1 MAYLVPFKIQPILI
15 PQAIYVTGSPQEL
28 ESDVLHVFRGL
39 SVFTLSFC
47 GCVSSRKPQIHLT
60 HEQQQILSHD
70 IQQDHVVK
78 IVAFAGTVAATTTYD
93 TVTTFWV
100 SQTQMSITMLTYS
113 GEQ

>member
-1 MAYLVPFKIQPILI
+1 MAYLVPFKLQPIVK
-15 PQAIYVTGSPQEL
+15 PQAIYVTGSPQKL
-28 ESDVLHVFRGL
+28 ESDLLHVFRGL
-39 SVFTLSFC
+39 SIFTSSFC

-78 IVAFAGTVAATTTYD
+78 IVAFAGTAAATAAHD

-100 SQTQMSITMLTYS
+100 SQTQMSITMLTYWD
-113 GEQ
+113 EQ

>member
-1 MAYLVPFKIQPILI
+1 MC
-15 PQAIYVTGSPQEL
+15 
-28 ESDVLHVFRGL
+28 VF
-39 SVFTLSFC
+39 
-47 GCVSSRKPQIHLT
+47 RKPQIHLT

-100 SQTQMSITMLTYS
+100 SQTANVDYYVNILR
-113 GEQ
+113 